1 MRRRKYLSQKKKRT
15 EHRKGSHSP
24 SGISLWRR
32 KYQRKEITKES
43 MHCFFSLPFLPWCL
57 PTHLTERAHIIRC
70 LCGPWGRTQ
79 TFHLGT
85 EFSCPTQPSTLSPVC
100 FSFLI
105 IPLAVS
111 ALACPNQRYSKKD
124 HCKKSGMRKDTLVIL
139 SLNISSNHQQDLN
152 LQSLVWYTSRSTW
165 INLKP
170 F

>member
-15 EHRKGSHSP
+15 EHRKGSRSP

-57 PTHLTERAHIIRC
+57 PTHLTEHVHIIRC

-139 SLNISSNHQQDLN
+139 SLYISSNHQQDLIYR
-152 LQSLVWYTSRSTW
+152 VWFGTHLDQPES
-165 INLKP
+165 I
-170 F
+170 